1 MIEMK
6 EIGVEI
12 EVINLNGGDSSHS
25 SGSAGGFNRTNNRP
39 IGRNF

>member
-12 EVINLNGGDSSHS
+12 EVILNGGDSSHS
-25 SGSAGGFNRTNNRP
+25 SGSARGFNRRNNRP